1 MEDKNCVCNGEC
13 LDKVMYL
20 KDSVYD
26 YRKNLH
32 CIAEEGRVEFKT
44 YDYIKSVLDGLGLES
59 KKWLETGLAGIIKG
73 KDAQKTVAFR
83 ADIDGL
89 MSKDGTVK
97 HLCGHDGHTSILLGL
112 VEYVKANKEKLNDN
126 FVFIFQ
132 PAEEGPGGAED
143 LVNEGILKYYGVD
156 QIYGLHIYP
165 EIPEGKVGIREGY
178 FLSQIGDFEIDIY
191 GKSSHGGSAPEAGI
205 DAITIYAS
213 LVSSMQT
220 IVSRNISPIDNAVVS
235 IGKVE
240 GGSRR
245 NIIAEH
251 VHLEGTIRCFKPE
264 VYSKIKERFYEI
276 AYGFSKAFNCEIKVT
291 IRDDYHP
298 VNNNSEL
305 CEEFIEAVGDDKVE
319 ILDPLMIA
327 DDFSY
332 YREEVP
338 GIFFMLGARNEEKGF
353 VNGLHNL
360 RFNFDEKICVNALD
374 AYVSMLEYK
383 GSMDK

>member
-1 MEDKNCVCNGEC
+1 MRDF
-13 LDKVMYL
+13 LYL
-20 KDSVYD
+20 KDVMK
-26 YRKNLH
+26 RHREVLH
-32 CIAEEGRVEFKT
+32 GIAELGRNEVKT
-44 YDYIKSVLDGLGLES
+44 AKYIRGYLDKLGVGYDEWLG
-59 KKWLETGLAGIIKG
+59 TGTAGIIRG
-73 KDAQKTVAFR
+73 KDAKRTIAFR

-89 MSKDGTVK
+89 MTECGVQ
-97 HLCGHDGHTSILLGL
+97 HLCGHDGHTAILLGL
-112 VEYVKANKEKLNDN
+112 VEYVNENKDKLNDN

-132 PAEEGPGGAED
+132 PAEEGPGGGEA
-143 LVNEGILKYYGVD
+143 LVSLGILEHYGVD

-191 GKSSHGGSAPEAGI
+191 GKSSHGGAYPDRGI
-205 DAITIYAS
+205 DAIAIYAS
-213 LVSSMQT
+213 LINSMQT
-220 IVSRNISPIDNAVVS
+220 IVSRNVNPIDNAVLSV
-235 IGKVE
+235 GKVE

-245 NIIAEH
+245 NIVAEH

-264 VYSKIKERFYEI
+264 VYSKVKSRLYEM
-276 AYGFSKAFNCEIKVT
+276 AAGFSKAFNCEISVT

-298 VNNNSEL
+298 VNNNREL
-305 CEEFIEAVGDDKVE
+305 CDEFIKAVGEDKVE
-319 ILDPLMIA
+319 ILEPLMIA

-332 YREEVP
+332 YQEEVP

-374 AYVSMLEYK
+374 TYVSVLEHK
-383 GSMDK
+383 GSLDK

>member
-1 MEDKNCVCNGEC
+1 MRDFSFLEG
-13 LDKVMYL
+13 VM
-20 KDSVYD
+20 KQHREV
-26 YRKNLH
+26 LH
-32 CIAEEGRVEFKT
+32 EVAELGRQEFKT
-44 YDYIKSVLDGLGLES
+44 SEYVRGYLDRLGVEYDEWLG
-59 KKWLETGLAGIIKG
+59 TGTAGIIHG
-73 KDAQKTVAFR
+73 KDAKRTIAFR

-89 MSKDGTVK
+89 MTECGVQ
-97 HLCGHDGHTSILLGL
+97 HLCGHDGHTAILLGL
-112 VEYVKANKEKLNDN
+112 VEYVNANKEKLNDN

-132 PAEEGPGGAED
+132 PAEEGPGGAEA
-143 LVNEGILKYYGVD
+143 LVKEGILKHYGVD

-165 EIPEGKVGIREGY
+165 EIPEGKIGIREGY

-191 GKSSHGGSAPEAGI
+191 GKSSHGGAYPDRGI
-205 DAITIYAS
+205 DAIAIYAS
-213 LVSSMQT
+213 LINSMQT
-220 IVSRNISPIDNAVVS
+220 IVSRNVNPIDNAVLSV
-235 IGKVE
+235 GKID

-264 VYSKIKERFYEI
+264 VYSKVKNRLYEM
-276 AYGFSKAFNCEIKVT
+276 ADGFSKAFNCEIKVT

-298 VNNNSEL
+298 VNNDKEL
-305 CEEFIEAVGDDKVE
+305 CDEFINAVGEEKVE

-360 RFNFDEKICVNALD
+360 KFNFDEKICVNALY

-383 GSMDK
+383 GSLDK